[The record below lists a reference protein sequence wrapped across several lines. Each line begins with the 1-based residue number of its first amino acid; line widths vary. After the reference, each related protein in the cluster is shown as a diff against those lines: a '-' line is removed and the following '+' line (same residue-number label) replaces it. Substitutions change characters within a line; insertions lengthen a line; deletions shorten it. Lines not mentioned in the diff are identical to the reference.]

1 MNDEGKVRVDKW
13 LWAARFYKTRALAA
27 EAVSGG
33 HVHVN
38 RQRVKPSR
46 PVHVDDELEIRK
58 GQQTFVVT
66 VSALADR
73 RGPASQA
80 QQLYEE
86 HADSVMAREEAAAQR
101 KLLRAATPA
110 PGRRP
115 DKRARRRLMRLARQD
130 D

>member
-1 MNDEGKVRVDKW
+1 MNDQDRVRIDKW

-33 HVHVN
+33 HVHIN
-38 RQRVKPSR
+38 HQRIKPSR
-46 PVHVDDELEIRK
+46 PLQVGDELQIRK

-66 VSALADR
+66 VRALAER

-86 HADSVMAREEAAAQR
+86 HVDSVMARAPAAEQR
-101 KLLRAATPA
+101 KLLRGATPA